1 MIESFGKTVRI
12 LGNALRSIDEQVF
25 TSLVDQSVA
34 TLRAGNKIIV
44 SGLGKN
50 VPICEKFVGTMLSLG
65 LPSYFMHTNSAMHG
79 DVGVVHDGDLV
90 IVLTKSG
97 ETTESVALV
106 HHLRGWDILVW
117 LISFRR
123 GSRLATEIPNGIF
136 IDLEH
141 EGDPWDIMP
150 NNSTT
155 IYLILL
161 QELAMQIGLK
171 MDIPLTAFRKNHP
184 GGDIGTKLSSL
195 QEVRL

>member
-1 MIESFGKTVRI
+1 MIERFGETARI
-12 LGNALRSIDEQVF
+12 LENALKSIDEASF
-25 TSLVDQSVA
+25 SRLVDQCVA
-34 TLRAGNKIIV
+34 TLRAGKKVIV

-65 LPSYFMHTNSAMHG
+65 LHSYFMRTNSAMHG

-90 IVLTKSG
+90 LVLTKSG
-97 ETTESVALV
+97 ETSESVALV
-106 HHLRGWDILVW
+106 QHLRGWDISVW

-123 GSRLATEIPNGIF
+123 ESRLAAEIPNGLF

-155 IYLILL
+155 LYLILL

-171 MDIPLTAFRKNHP
+171 MEIPLTSFRKNHP
-184 GGDIGTKLSSL
+184 GGDIGARLSTL
-195 QEVRL
+195 QETGS